1 MAEITQSKSV
11 KAKQLRNLLILI
23 GIVVSAFGGLIYLV
37 SDESPST
44 NKATDVKADFASPL
58 AHVDAESVLLEHT
71 QKQLKDADIKTSH
84 LQEQIDTLLKEKKD
98 ESSTQPANEEITKR
112 LAALEQQMQSTSG
125 QASSPPAPTNNIP
138 MAGSQEFQGNF
149 LPSPPGFSSNQN
161 QTNLDAGVT
170 QTIREDVLTL
180 TPNEKNSDA
189 EHVPLKNPDT
199 YVPAGTFAKAVMI
212 GGADASAAVNA
223 QSNPSPMLFRIVERG
238 TLPNHQKSHLKDCV
252 VTAAVVGD
260 ISSERGLIRLENLSC
275 TFPNKEIVDQPV
287 EGSVFGSEGKNGIRG
302 KPVWREGA
310 LLQRAF
316 AAGALSG
323 ISEGISQTYTTNS
336 ISPQGNVATIDPS
349 KVAQV
354 GLGKGVGKA
363 MDKLADYNIQRAE
376 QYHPVIQLSAGAV
389 VDVVFLKGFF
399 LDGKKHD
406 NQDNSVG
413 NYASSIQTQGSPSLF
428 SAPAHDEQSLPL
440 SPDAVK
446 RIQEHSKELGLRV
459 STRPENEA

>member
-1 MAEITQSKSV
+1 MTDVTKSSAV
-11 KAKQLRNLLILI
+11 KAKQIRNLALLA
-23 GIVVSAFGGLIYLV
+23 GVVIIAFVGLIYAV
-37 SDESPST
+37 SDDST
-44 NKATDVKADFASPL
+44 AKNKAGDIKADFVNPL
-58 AHVDAESVLLEHT
+58 AHVDAESIVLERT
-71 QKQLKDADIKTSH
+71 QKQLKDSDIKATH
-84 LQEQIDTLLKEKKD
+84 LQEQIDSLKKEKQD
-98 ESSTQPANEEITKR
+98 ESSSQVADDLKKR
-112 LAALEQQMQSTSG
+112 IDALEQQLQQPAG
-125 QASSPPAPTNNIP
+125 QPNSAANP

-149 LPSPPGFSSNQN
+149 LPAAGSPNAQN
-161 QTNLDAGVT
+161 LVSGDASG
-170 QTIREDVLTL
+170 QSIREDTL
-180 TPNEKNSDA
+180 SLSKDQTENSA
-189 EHVPLKNPDT
+189 PLKNPDT

-223 QSNPSPMLFRIVERG
+223 QSNPSPMLFRIVENG
-238 TLPNHQKSHLKDCV
+238 TLPNHEKSHLKDCV

-260 ISSERGLIRLENLSC
+260 ISSERGLIRLESLSC
-275 TFPNKEIVDQPV
+275 TFPSKEIVDQSV
-287 EGSVFGSEGKNGIRG
+287 EGTIFGSEGKNGVRG

-336 ISPQGNVATIDPS
+336 ISPQGNVATIEPS

-354 GLGKGVGKA
+354 GLGKGIGKA

-399 LDGKKHD
+399 LDGKKHE
-406 NQDNSVG
+406 NQDTSVG
-413 NYASSIQTQGSPSLF
+413 NYSSSIQSQGMTSLF
-428 SAPAHDEQSLPL
+428 AANSEEAQTLPL

-459 STRPENEA
+459 STQTGT

>member
-1 MAEITQSKSV
+1 MADITKPNSV
-11 KAKQLRNLLILI
+11 KLKQIKNLALLA
-23 GIVVSAFGGLIYLV
+23 GVVVVAFIGLIYAV
-37 SDESPST
+37 SDDNT
-44 NKATDVKADFASPL
+44 VKNKTGDIKADFVNPL
-58 AHVDAESVLLEHT
+58 AHVDAESVVLERT
-71 QKQLKDADIKTSH
+71 QKQLKDSDIRATH
-84 LQEQIDTLLKEKKD
+84 LQEQIDSLIKEKQA
-98 ESSTQPANEEITKR
+98 ETTSQTSEELKKR
-112 LAALEQQMQSTSG
+112 IDALEQQLQTPTG
-125 QASSPPAPTNNIP
+125 QPNLPTAQ

-149 LPSPPGFSSNQN
+149 LPPAGSPNAQS
-161 QTNLDAGVT
+161 VT
-170 QTIREDVLTL
+170 GGDPTVGQGIREDTL
-180 TPNEKNSDA
+180 SLSKEESENRA
-189 EHVPLKNPDT
+189 PLKNPDT
-199 YVPAGTFAKAVMI
+199 YVPPGTFAKAVMI

-223 QSNPSPMLFRIVERG
+223 QSNPSPMLFRIIENG
-238 TLPNHQKSHLKDCV
+238 TLPNHEKSHLKDCV

-260 ISSERGLIRLENLSC
+260 ISSECGLIRLESLSC
-275 TFPNKEIVDQPV
+275 TFPSKEIVDQLV
-287 EGSVFGSEGKNGIRG
+287 EGTIFGSEGKNGVRG

-336 ISPQGNVATIDPS
+336 ISPQGNVATIEPS

-399 LDGKKHD
+399 LDGKKHE
-406 NQDNSVG
+406 NQDTSVG
-413 NYASSIQTQGSPSLF
+413 NYSSSIQSQGMSSLF
-428 SAPAHDEQSLPL
+428 TANNEEAQTLPL

-446 RIQEHSKELGLRV
+446 RIQEHSKELGLHV
-459 STRPENEA
+459 STQTGT

>member
-1 MAEITQSKSV
+1 MTDVTKPSAV
-11 KAKQLRNLLILI
+11 KAKQIRNLALLA
-23 GIVVSAFGGLIYLV
+23 GVVVIAFVGLIYAV
-37 SDESPST
+37 SDDST
-44 NKATDVKADFASPL
+44 VKKTGDIKADFVNPL
-58 AHVDAESVLLEHT
+58 AHVDAESVVLERT
-71 QKQLKDADIKTSH
+71 QKQLKDSDIKAARM
-84 LQEQIDTLLKEKKD
+84 QEQIDSLKKEKQE
-98 ESSTQPANEEITKR
+98 ESSSQVADDLKKR
-112 LAALEQQMQSTSG
+112 IDALEQQLQQPAG
-125 QASSPPAPTNNIP
+125 QPNPAANQ

-149 LPSPPGFSSNQN
+149 LPPAGSPNAQN
-161 QTNLDAGVT
+161 LASGDASG
-170 QTIREDVLTL
+170 QGIREDTL
-180 TPNEKNSDA
+180 SLSKDQTENSA
-189 EHVPLKNPDT
+189 PLKNPDT

-223 QSNPSPMLFRIVERG
+223 QSNPSPMLFRIIENG
-238 TLPNHQKSHLKDCV
+238 TLPNHEKSHLKDCV

-260 ISSERGLIRLENLSC
+260 ISSERGLIRLESLSC
-275 TFPNKEIVDQPV
+275 TFPSKEIVDQSV
-287 EGSVFGSEGKNGIRG
+287 EGTIFGSEGKNGVRG

-336 ISPQGNVATIDPS
+336 ISPQGNVATIQPS

-354 GLGKGVGKA
+354 GLGKGIGKA

-399 LDGKKHD
+399 LDGKKHE
-406 NQDNSVG
+406 NQDTSVG
-413 NYASSIQTQGSPSLF
+413 NYSSSTQSQGMTSLF
-428 SAPAHDEQSLPL
+428 AANSEEAQTLPL

-459 STRPENEA
+459 STQTGT

>member
-1 MAEITQSKSV
+1 MTDVTKPSAV
-11 KAKQLRNLLILI
+11 KAKQIRNLAMLA
-23 GIVVSAFGGLIYLV
+23 GVVIIAFVSLIYAV
-37 SDESPST
+37 SDDNSVKS
-44 NKATDVKADFASPL
+44 KANEIKPDFVNPL
-58 AHVDAESVLLEHT
+58 AHVDAESVILERT
-71 QKQLKDADIKTSH
+71 QKQLKDSDIKTTH
-84 LQEQIDTLLKEKKD
+84 LQEQIDSLAKAKQDQSTPQEDELK
-98 ESSTQPANEEITKR
+98 KR
-112 LAALEQQMQSTSG
+112 IDALEQQLQTQGGQS
-125 QASSPPAPTNNIP
+125 AAPNLVRAP

-149 LPSPPGFSSNQN
+149 LAPAGASNPQN
-161 QTNLDAGVT
+161 MAAGEPNAG
-170 QTIREDVLTL
+170 QGIREDTL
-180 TPNEKNSDA
+180 SLSSDQTENRA
-189 EHVPLKNPDT
+189 PLKNPDT

-223 QSNPSPMLFRIVERG
+223 QSNPSPMLFRIVEEG
-238 TLPNHQKSHLKDCV
+238 TLPNHEKSHLKDCV

-260 ISSERGLIRLENLSC
+260 ISSERGLIRLESLSC
-275 TFPNKEIVDQPV
+275 TFPSKEIVDQSV
-287 EGSVFGSEGKNGIRG
+287 EGTIFGSEGKNGVRG
-302 KPVWREGA
+302 RPVWREGA

-323 ISEGISQTYTTNS
+323 ISEGISQTYTSNS

-399 LDGKKHD
+399 LDGKKHE
-406 NQDNSVG
+406 NQDTSVG
-413 NYASSIQTQGSPSLF
+413 NYSSSIQSQGMSSLF
-428 SAPAHDEQSLPL
+428 SANTDESQTLPL
-440 SPDAVK
+440 SPEAVK

-459 STRPENEA
+459 STQSGT

>member
-1 MAEITQSKSV
+1 MADVTKPSAV
-11 KAKQLRNLLILI
+11 KTKQIRNLAMLA
-23 GIVVSAFGGLIYLV
+23 GVVIVAFVGLIYAV
-37 SDESPST
+37 SDDNSVKS
-44 NKATDVKADFASPL
+44 KANEVKPDFVNPL
-58 AHVDAESVLLEHT
+58 AHVDAESVILERT
-71 QKQLKDADIKTSH
+71 QKQLKDSDIKADH
-84 LQEQIDTLLKEKKD
+84 LQEQIDSLVKAKQDQSTPQEDELK
-98 ESSTQPANEEITKR
+98 KR
-112 LAALEQQMQSTSG
+112 IDALEQQLQTQGGQS
-125 QASSPPAPTNNIP
+125 AAPNLVGAP

-149 LPSPPGFSSNQN
+149 LPPASASNSPNMA
-161 QTNLDAGVT
+161 AGEPNAG
-170 QTIREDVLTL
+170 QGIREDTL
-180 TPNEKNSDA
+180 SLSSDQTENRA
-189 EHVPLKNPDT
+189 PLKNPDT

-223 QSNPSPMLFRIVERG
+223 QSNPSPMLFRIVEEG
-238 TLPNHQKSHLKDCV
+238 TLPNHEKSHLKDCV

-260 ISSERGLIRLENLSC
+260 ISSERGLIRLESLSC
-275 TFPNKEIVDQPV
+275 TFPSKEIVDQSV
-287 EGSVFGSEGKNGIRG
+287 EGTIFGSEGKNGVRG
-302 KPVWREGA
+302 RPVWREGA

-323 ISEGISQTYTTNS
+323 ISEGISQTYTSNS

-399 LDGKKHD
+399 LDGKKHE
-406 NQDNSVG
+406 NQDTSVG
-413 NYASSIQTQGSPSLF
+413 NYSSSIQSQGMSSLF
-428 SAPAHDEQSLPL
+428 SANTEESQTLPL
-440 SPDAVK
+440 SPEAVK

-459 STRPENEA
+459 STQSGT

>member
-1 MAEITQSKSV
+1 
-11 KAKQLRNLLILI
+11 LLA
-23 GIVVSAFGGLIYLV
+23 GVVIVAFVGLIYAV
-37 SDESPST
+37 SDDST
-44 NKATDVKADFASPL
+44 AKNKAGDIKADFVNPL
-58 AHVDAESVLLEHT
+58 AHVDAESIVLERT
-71 QKQLKDADIKTSH
+71 QKQLKDSDIKSAH
-84 LQEQIDTLLKEKKD
+84 LQEQIDSLIKEKQD
-98 ESSTQPANEEITKR
+98 GSSSQAAYDLKKR
-112 LAALEQQMQSTSG
+112 IDALEQQLQQPAG
-125 QASSPPAPTNNIP
+125 QPNPTANP

-149 LPSPPGFSSNQN
+149 LPPAGSPNAQN
-161 QTNLDAGVT
+161 LASGDPSGQG
-170 QTIREDVLTL
+170 IREDTL
-180 TPNEKNSDA
+180 SLSKDQTENSA
-189 EHVPLKNPDT
+189 PLKNPDT

-223 QSNPSPMLFRIVERG
+223 QSNPSPMLFRIVENG
-238 TLPNHQKSHLKDCV
+238 TLPNHEKSHLKDCV

-260 ISSERGLIRLENLSC
+260 ISSERGLIRLESLSC
-275 TFPNKEIVDQPV
+275 TFPSKEIVDQSV
-287 EGSVFGSEGKNGIRG
+287 EGTIFGSEGKNGVRG
-302 KPVWREGA
+302 NPVWREGA

-336 ISPQGNVATIDPS
+336 ISPQGNVATIEPS

-354 GLGKGVGKA
+354 GLGKGIGKA

-399 LDGKKHD
+399 LDGKKHE
-406 NQDNSVG
+406 NQDTSVG
-413 NYASSIQTQGSPSLF
+413 NYSSSIQSQGMTSLF
-428 SAPAHDEQSLPL
+428 AANSEEAQTLPL

-459 STRPENEA
+459 STQTGT